1 MNRKVLGGVLVLL
14 GVALIVVGLV
24 VAFVV
29 VPNMKQ
35 FPADVNT
42 TRTYEGTVPVQ
53 LDPTT
58 FQFMTNLSVDLT
70 RHFMT
75 IATDGNLAL
84 VKEEQTLSVKDGPV
98 LQEYVK
104 YHAINRKTMEGVEN
118 YPAKWNENEG
128 LYGRQGLSL
137 GWPIDT
143 QKKDYPG
150 WSDDYRAVVTLR
162 YEGEIEY
169 PRAKI
174 NTYYFT
180 SESDPLPIVPEAVA
194 AMHLPTEISQAQLA
208 TLVSGMEG
216 LDPVIG
222 QALPLLIK
230 MAEWPDPIPLTYV
243 YGYSGEYWV
252 EPTSG
257 VLIDTHKIEIRSVS
271 VPDDLLTALVGK
283 IEALPIKI
291 DPTMISSLLPI
302 TVSHLEYQA
311 TDQSVQDAKK
321 DAEDAKSKIHLYGT
335 TLPIVAV
342 LGGVVLGLV
351 GIFLFT
357 RKP

>member
-1 MNRKVLGGVLVLL
+1 
-14 GVALIVVGLV
+14 
-24 VAFVV
+24 
-29 VPNMKQ
+29 
-35 FPADVNT
+35 
-42 TRTYEGTVPVQ
+42 
-53 LDPTT
+53 
-58 FQFMTNLSVDLT
+58 
-70 RHFMT
+70 
-75 IATDGNLAL
+75 
-84 VKEEQTLSVKDGPV
+84 
-98 LQEYVK
+98 
-104 YHAINRKTMEGVEN
+104 
-118 YPAKWNENEG
+118 
-128 LYGRQGLSL
+128 
-137 GWPIDT
+137 
-143 QKKDYPG
+143 
-150 WSDDYRAVVTLR
+150 
-162 YEGEIEY
+162 
-169 PRAKI
+169 
-174 NTYYFT
+174 
-180 SESDPLPIVPEAVA
+180 
-194 AMHLPTEISQAQLA
+194 
-208 TLVSGMEG
+208 MEG